1 MEALGLMY
9 ILLGLMVGGGIGWM
23 LAKERIGGEV
33 IRSEERIRAKEEAVA
48 ANEEKVKAEIE
59 NLVTDMGRKNSED
72 FLKLAEERLGRVQTA
87 ADKDHE
93 ARRKELDDLMR
104 PMSES
109 LANLDQATKDLEKER
124 SDAYS
129 GMLRHLKL
137 LEQQT
142 DRLGSE
148 ARNLSTSLRKS
159 SSVRGDWGE
168 VALRNLL
175 EMAGM
180 TKHTDFLEQKG
191 VEGGGRPDFVVRLPG
206 DGAIPID
213 AKTSGKH
220 YLEALE
226 EENLTQRQAKL
237 AEHAKA
243 MRSRVNE
250 LTRKEYLSKV
260 EGRAEFVVMFVPSEA
275 LISVAFEM
283 DPDLHEDAMDRGV
296 IISSPASMIA
306 LLRTAALYW
315 QQVRFAEDAK
325 EVVDVARE
333 FYMRM
338 ATWSE
343 HFSEVGKRLDK
354 ATEFYNKAVGSWER
368 SVMPQGR
375 RLEELEVST
384 NLPKTL
390 VEQNLVNDDIRMP
403 TVIEVEA
410 EEEE

>member
-1 MEALGLMY
+1 
-9 ILLGLMVGGGIGWM
+9 M
-23 LAKERIGGEV
+23 LAKQRMSGEV
-33 IRSEERIRAKEEAVA
+33 IRSEERIRAKEEAVV

-59 NLVTDMGRKNSED
+59 NLVTDIGRKSSED
-72 FLKLAEERLGRVQTA
+72 FLKLAEERLGKVQTSA
-87 ADKDHE
+87 EKDND
-93 ARRKELDDLMR
+93 ARKKELDEMLR
-104 PMSES
+104 PMTES
-109 LANLDQATKDLEKER
+109 LASLDQATKDLEKER

-137 LEQQT
+137 LEEQT

-168 VALRNLL
+168 IALRNLL

-191 VEGGGRPDFVVRLPG
+191 VEGGRPDFVVRLPG

-226 EENLTQRQAKL
+226 EENLAQRQAKL
-237 AEHAKA
+237 TEHAKA

-250 LTRKEYLSKV
+250 LTRREYLSKV

-275 LISVAFEM
+275 LISVAFEI

-306 LLRTAALYW
+306 ILRTAALYW

-354 ATEFYNKAVGSWER
+354 ATDFYNKAVGSWER
-368 SVMPQGR
+368 SVLPQGR
-375 RLEELEVST
+375 KLEELDVST

-390 VEQNLVNDDIRMP
+390 VDQNPVADEVRMP

>member
-9 ILLGLMVGGGIGWM
+9 ILLGLMIGGGIGWM

-33 IRSEERIRAKEEAVA
+33 IRSEERVRAKEEAVA

>member
-191 VEGGGRPDFVVRLPG
+191 IEGGGRPDFVVRLPG

-343 HFSEVGKRLDK
+343 HFSEVGKRLEK

-368 SVMPQGR
+368 SVIPQGR

-390 VEQNLVNDDIRMP
+390 VEQNPVDDDIRMP

>member
-33 IRSEERIRAKEEAVA
+33 IRSEERVRAKEEAAA

-283 DPDLHEDAMDRGV
+283 DPDLHEDALDRGV

>member
-33 IRSEERIRAKEEAVA
+33 IRSEERVRAKEEAAA

-390 VEQNLVNDDIRMP
+390 VEQNLVNDDIRRP

>member
-343 HFSEVGKRLDK
+343 HFSEVGKRLEK

>member
-1 MEALGLMY
+1 MY

-33 IRSEERIRAKEEAVA
+33 IRSEERVRAKEEAAA

>member
-33 IRSEERIRAKEEAVA
+33 IRSEERVRAKEEAAA
-48 ANEEKVKAEIE
+48 ANEEKVKAESE

-390 VEQNLVNDDIRMP
+390 GEQNLVNDDIRMP

>member
-33 IRSEERIRAKEEAVA
+33 IRSEERVRAKEEAAA

-191 VEGGGRPDFVVRLPG
+191 IEGGGRPDFVVRLPG

>member
-9 ILLGLMVGGGIGWM
+9 ILLGLMIGGGIGWM

-33 IRSEERIRAKEEAVA
+33 IRSEERVRAKEEAVA

-315 QQVRFAEDAK
+315 QQVRFSEDAK

>member
-191 VEGGGRPDFVVRLPG
+191 IEGGGRPDFVVRLPG

-275 LISVAFEM
+275 LISVAFEI

-343 HFSEVGKRLDK
+343 HFSEVGKRLEK

-368 SVMPQGR
+368 SVIPQGR

-390 VEQNLVNDDIRMP
+390 VEQNPVNDDIRMP

>member
-1 MEALGLMY
+1 
-9 ILLGLMVGGGIGWM
+9 M

-33 IRSEERIRAKEEAVA
+33 IRSEERVRAKEEAVA

>member
-1 MEALGLMY
+1 MEALGLMD

-33 IRSEERIRAKEEAVA
+33 IRSEERVRAKEEAVA

>member
-33 IRSEERIRAKEEAVA
+33 IRSEERVRAKEEAVA

-325 EVVDVARE
+325 EGVDVARE
-333 FYMRM
+333 FYMTM

>member
-33 IRSEERIRAKEEAVA
+33 IRSEERVRAKEEAAA

-72 FLKLAEERLGRVQTA
+72 FLKLAEERPGRVQTA

>member
-191 VEGGGRPDFVVRLPG
+191 IEGGGRPDFVVRLPG

-275 LISVAFEM
+275 LISVAFEI

-343 HFSEVGKRLDK
+343 HFSEVGKRLEK

-390 VEQNLVNDDIRMP
+390 VEQNPVNDDIRMP

>member
-33 IRSEERIRAKEEAVA
+33 IRSEERVRAKEEAAA

-168 VALRNLL
+168 IALRNLL

-191 VEGGGRPDFVVRLPG
+191 VKGGGRPDFVVRLPG

>member
-1 MEALGLMY
+1 
-9 ILLGLMVGGGIGWM
+9 M

-191 VEGGGRPDFVVRLPG
+191 IEGGGRPDFVVRLPG

-275 LISVAFEM
+275 LISVAFEI

-343 HFSEVGKRLDK
+343 HFSEVGKRLEK

-390 VEQNLVNDDIRMP
+390 VEQNPVDDDIRMP

>member
-33 IRSEERIRAKEEAVA
+33 IRSEERVRAKEEAVA

-283 DPDLHEDAMDRGV
+283 APDLHEDAMDRGV

>member
-33 IRSEERIRAKEEAVA
+33 IRSEERVRAKEEAVA

-325 EVVDVARE
+325 EGVDVARE